1 MKKKSNITLG
11 PGAPSL
17 ILIFVVLSLAV
28 LGVLSLMTS
37 RNDLHLSQRSAEVI
51 SAVYQLQEK
60 AEERRAVLA
69 ELYAS
74 EEQLP
79 EEVRLEEGRLL
90 WEESDG
96 VRVLRCAVAAE
107 PGVPWLQHD
116 LSTTIG
122 DGIGDMDDMYDWDDE
137 APEGEETA
145 WD

>member
-1 MKKKSNITLG
+1 MAKVFMVDDEPLLMESLEIILTYSGGHLISGSSNNGVEALEK
-11 PGAPSL
+11 
-17 ILIFVVLSLAV
+17 LS
-28 LGVLSLMTS
+28 GM
-37 RNDLHLSQRSAEVI
+37 
-51 SAVYQLQEK
+51 
-60 AEERRAVLA
+60 
-69 ELYAS
+69 S

-122 DGIGDMDDMYDWDDE
+122 DGIGDMADMYDWDDE